1 MCDEHLIMLVSEQEN
16 KLKQL
21 SSEVVFVVVV
31 SLAGW
36 VILKNCGV
44 GDSQENSF
52 THLIFLFMVRRVSN
66 QLLNKISLEIYAS

>member
-1 MCDEHLIMLVSEQEN
+1 MLVSEQEN

-36 VILKNCGV
+36 VILKSCGV

-52 THLIFLFMVRRVSN
+52 THLIFLVMVSRVSN